1 MGVKI
6 DLKPGTDRRILGHVD
21 QDGIQLETGEHVAI
35 NTIEINEIDT
45 HHAPVVKPDTTIIYE
60 DRIGESNYNK
70 LDNLPSINS
79 IILTGNKTLEELGI
93 QAAGDYAIKDEII
106 KDASNINYE
115 DNYGYGGENVQ
126 DALDVVFNTLDDTPN
141 YTDLDNYVSYSSQS
155 KTATQQNQARK
166 NIGIPNSCVLYNQ
179 NQNLNETYKL
189 IARNNIGA
197 KKAIKDLGEIDLS
210 QYNDD
215 VFEFISTLTS
225 EGEYKFVDSYDGFT
239 WLVNVVWLGD
249 YLVGQSYCYSEEGYE
264 YIYYRSGYYNEDTN
278 TYTWNNWTSFLTSS
292 QGLGLFAL
300 KNHVHYNNIT
310 TAYTIRTYLD
320 GFTGNGD
327 YRITSNLDKEM
338 YIFSGYYYNVSVNG
352 VTQYRRSQR
361 YYSISEP
368 WKVYSRF
375 GLYNTSTKKITW
387 NAWHVVEGVE
397 E

>member
-6 DLKPGTDRRILGHVD
+6 DLKPGTDRKILGHVD

-35 NTIEINEIDT
+35 TTIEVNDIDA

-60 DRIGESNYNK
+60 DRIGETNYNK

-106 KDASNINYE
+106 KDASNINYK

-126 DALDVVFNTLDDTPN
+126 DALDMAFATLDDTPN
-141 YTDLDNYVSYSSQS
+141 YSYLDNYVSYNTQS
-155 KTATQQNQARK
+155 KTITQQNQARK

-179 NQNLNETYKL
+179 NQSLTEANKL

-264 YIYYRSGYYNEDTN
+264 YIYYRSGYYDENTDT
-278 TYTWNNWTSFLTSS
+278 YSWNDWISFLTSS
-292 QGLGLFAL
+292 QALGLFAL
-300 KNHVHYNNIT
+300 KNHVHYNNVT

-327 YRITSNLDKEM
+327 YRITSNADKEL

-352 VTQYRRSQR
+352 VAQYRRSQR

-368 WKVYSRF
+368 WKIYSRF
-375 GLYNTSTKKITW
+375 GLYNMSTKKITW

>member
-6 DLKPGTDRRILGHVD
+6 DLKPGTDRKILGHVD

-35 NTIEINEIDT
+35 TTVEVNDIDA

-60 DRIGESNYNK
+60 DRIGETNYNK

-93 QAAGDYAIKDEII
+93 QAAGDYATKDEII

-126 DALDVVFNTLDDTPN
+126 DALDMAFAALDDTPDYSELN
-141 YTDLDNYVSYSSQS
+141 NYVSYSTQS
-155 KTATQQNQARK
+155 KTTIQQNQARK

-179 NQNLNETYKL
+179 NQNLAEANKFL
-189 IARNNIGA
+189 ARKNIDA
-197 KKAIKDLGEIDLS
+197 KRAIKYLGEIDLS

-225 EGEYKFVDSYDGFT
+225 DGEYKFVDSYDGFT
-239 WLVNVVWLGD
+239 WIVNVVWLGN
-249 YLVGQSYCYSEEGYE
+249 YVIGQSYCCSEEGYE
-264 YIYYRSGYYNEDTN
+264 YIYYRSGYYDEDTD
-278 TYTWNNWTSFLTSS
+278 TYSWNNWTSFLTSS
-292 QGLGLFAL
+292 QGLELFAL
-300 KNHVHYNNIT
+300 KNHVHYNNVT

-320 GFTGNGD
+320 RFTGNGD
-327 YRITSNLDKEM
+327 YRITSNADKEL
-338 YIFSGYYYNVSVNG
+338 YIFSGYYHNVSVNG
-352 VTQYRRSQR
+352 VAQYRRSQR

-375 GLYNTSTKKITW
+375 GLYNPSTKKVTW

>member
-6 DLKPGTDRRILGHVD
+6 DLKPGTDRKILGHVD

-35 NTIEINEIDT
+35 TTVEVNDIDA

-60 DRIGESNYNK
+60 DRIGETNYNK

-126 DALDVVFNTLDDTPN
+126 DALDIVFNNLDDTPN
-141 YTDLDNYVSYSSQS
+141 YTDLDNYVSYSPQS
-155 KTATQQNQARK
+155 RTTTQQNLARK

-179 NQNLNETYKL
+179 NQNLAEANKFL
-189 IARNNIGA
+189 ARNNIGA
-197 KKAIKDLGEIDLS
+197 KKAIKYLGEIDLS

-264 YIYYRSGYYNEDTN
+264 YIYYRSGYYDENTD

-292 QGLGLFAL
+292 QGLELFAL
-300 KNHVHYNNIT
+300 KNHVHYNNVI

-320 GFTGNGD
+320 RFTGNGD
-327 YRITSNLDKEM
+327 YRITSNADKEL

-352 VTQYRRSQR
+352 VAQYRRSQR

-375 GLYNTSTKKITW
+375 GLYNLSTKKVTW

>member
-1 MGVKI
+1 MKVNLGKIVPQKGVDYFDGK
-6 DLKPGTDRRILGHVD
+6 
-21 QDGIQLETGEHVAI
+21 DGIGIKKIEIKDDNLIITLTDNKKCNLGKVVGKDGKNGSSGRNGRDATINGE
-35 NTIEINEIDT
+35 NTLTIKAGENIEINQEDD
-45 HHAPVVKPDTTIIYE
+45 VLTIT
-60 DRIGESNYNK
+60 GKNGSN
-70 LDNLPSINS
+70 SAINVS
-79 IILTGNKTLEELGI
+79 
-93 QAAGDYAIKDEII
+93 
-106 KDASNINYE
+106 YE

-126 DALDVVFNTLDDTPN
+126 DALDIVFNTLDDTPN
-141 YTDLDNYVSYSSQS
+141 TSDLNNYVSYNTQL
-155 KTATQQNQARK
+155 KTTTQQNQARK

-179 NQNLNETYKL
+179 NQNLTETNKL
-189 IARNNIGA
+189 LARKNIDA
-197 KKAIKDLGEIDLS
+197 KKAIKYLGEIDLS

-264 YIYYRSGYYNEDTN
+264 YIYYRSGYYDENTD

-292 QGLGLFAL
+292 QGLELFAL
-300 KNHVHYNNIT
+300 KNHVHYNNVT

-320 GFTGNGD
+320 RFTGNGD
-327 YRITSNLDKEM
+327 YRITSNVDKEL
-338 YIFSGYYYNVSVNG
+338 YIFSGYYHNVSVNG
-352 VTQYRRSQR
+352 VAQYRRSQR

-375 GLYNTSTKKITW
+375 GLYNPSTKKVTW

>member
-6 DLKPGTDRRILGHVD
+6 DLKPGTDRKILGHVD

-35 NTIEINEIDT
+35 TTVEVNDIDA

-60 DRIGESNYNK
+60 DRIGETNYNK

-115 DNYGYGGENVQ
+115 DNYGYGGKNVQ
-126 DALDVVFNTLDDTPN
+126 DALDMAFATLDDTPN
-141 YTDLDNYVSYSSQS
+141 YSYLNNYVSYNTQS

-179 NQNLNETYKL
+179 NQSLTEANKL
-189 IARNNIGA
+189 VARKNIDA
-197 KKAIKDLGEIDLS
+197 KKETKYLGEVDLS

-215 VFEFISTLTS
+215 VFEFISTLIS
-225 EGEYKFVDSYDGFT
+225 EGEYKFVDNRDYFT

-249 YLVGQSYCYSEEGYE
+249 YVVGQSYCNSEEGYE
-264 YIYYRSGYYNEDTN
+264 YIYYRNGYYDENTDT
-278 TYTWNNWTSFLTSS
+278 YSWNNWISFLTSS
-292 QGLGLFAL
+292 QGQQLFAL
-300 KNHVHYNNIT
+300 KNHVHYGNVT

-327 YRITSNLDKEM
+327 YRITSNLDKEI

-352 VTQYRRSQR
+352 VMQYRRSQR

-368 WKVYSRF
+368 WKIYSRF